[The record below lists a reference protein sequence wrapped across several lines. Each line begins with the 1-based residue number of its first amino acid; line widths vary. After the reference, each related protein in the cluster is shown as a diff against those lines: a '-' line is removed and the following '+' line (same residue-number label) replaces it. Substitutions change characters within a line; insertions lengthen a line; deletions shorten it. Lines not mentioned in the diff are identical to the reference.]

1 MQKFGEKL
9 RTLRKRLGVT
19 MVELAP
25 QLGFASQSYIS
36 ELETGKKIPS
46 LELAIKI
53 SRFFNVPVD
62 QLVKD
67 ELDLTDI

>member
-1 MQKFGEKL
+1 MQRFGEKL
-9 RTLRKRLGVT
+9 RTLRKRLGLT

-25 QLGFASQSYIS
+25 QLGFTSQSYIS

-67 ELDLTDI
+67 ELELE